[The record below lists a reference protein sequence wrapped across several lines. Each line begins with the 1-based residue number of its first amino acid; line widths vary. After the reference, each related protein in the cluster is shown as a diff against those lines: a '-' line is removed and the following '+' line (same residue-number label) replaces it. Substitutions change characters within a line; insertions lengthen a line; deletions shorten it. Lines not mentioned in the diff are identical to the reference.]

1 MSIHLCYEIGCFKEK
16 IKTVLGVSASKML
29 KIFEIE
35 VGLGRSWD
43 NLLSPQK
50 EKREK
55 KLKKIKKGVDK
66 RGSMW

>member
-1 MSIHLCYEIGCFKEK
+1 MCYEIGRFKEK

-29 KIFEIE
+29 KIFEIG

-55 KLKKIKKGVDK
+55 KIKKLEKGVDK
-66 RGSMW
+66 SGMMW

>member
-1 MSIHLCYEIGCFKEK
+1 MCYEIGRFKEK

-29 KIFEIE
+29 KIFEIG
-35 VGLGRSWD
+35 VGLGRSWG

-55 KLKKIKKGVDK
+55 MREFIP
-66 RGSMW
+66 